1 MATTNRAALLTK
13 AHKVLKKHYSAPPVS
28 TRPLLEELL
37 FACCLENA
45 RGEAAHKAYATLCE
59 SFFDWNEVRVSSIR
73 ELASVLSALP
83 EPERV
88 ADAVKRTLQGVFDK
102 TYTFELESLRKLAM
116 GKATAMLEGFGVSP
130 FALAHVTLTV
140 LEGSAFPLDRGSL
153 EALIVIGVLTEAEAA
168 KGSFGS
174 IERAIPKNKRHEFV
188 MLLHE
193 LGAELVANPYSTNL
207 HKILLEIA
215 PDAKGRLPKRGKVE
229 EPPKPIK
236 GVPAKG
242 TARTAVP
249 EKAHPGKPGEKPAA
263 EKAGDKSGKLTA
275 GKHAAE
281 KPHDKHEKHDKPTA
295 EEAKKGA
302 AKKAPTKKAD
312 EESHKPTKPAAAKS
326 PAKAKAASHKKKPGA
341 ARQKPR

>member
-83 EPERV
+83 EPDRV
-88 ADAVKRTLQGVFDK
+88 ADAIKRTLQGVFDK
-102 TYTFELESLRKLAM
+102 TYTFELEALRKLAM

-188 MLLHE
+188 ALLHE

-215 PDAKGRLPKRGKVE
+215 PDAKGRLPKRGKIE
-229 EPPKPIK
+229 EPVKPVK
-236 GVPAKG
+236 GTPAKG

-249 EKAHPGKPGEKPAA
+249 EKPHTGKLGEKPAA
-263 EKAGDKSGKLTA
+263 EKASDKSGKHGEKLT
-275 GKHAAE
+275 AE
-281 KPHDKHEKHDKPTA
+281 KPHDKHDKPAA

-302 AKKAPTKKAD
+302 AKKGPAKKP
-312 EESHKPTKPAAAKS
+312 EEDLHKPAKPAAAKS